1 MLNPCLGIRVLMQ
14 REREMPGALIQRKT
28 QGAATP
34 ARFFQEG
41 ALMYRTADLVRSQ
54 NLEFS
59 SVALPFSA

>member
-14 REREMPGALIQRKT
+14 REREKCQVLSFREKRRVPP
-28 QGAATP
+28 P

-41 ALMYRTADLVRSQ
+41 SLMYRTADLVRSQ